1 VNAHSWPVQL
11 VGSDVCQ
18 CGCLAKP
25 NPTYMAQQNS
35 REFFPK
41 EEELREVE
49 DENDEVMNAIV
60 DWQTT

>member
-1 VNAHSWPVQL
+1 
-11 VGSDVCQ
+11 
-18 CGCLAKP
+18 
-25 NPTYMAQQNS
+25 MAQQSS
-35 REFFPK
+35 REFFRK